1 MSDYSHLEMSKEDKI
16 FHAGYDDG
24 FKAGVEAMRERAAKE
39 CDFHVCLFHLYG
51 ETKPE
56 IISALDAT
64 AAAIRALPVEE

>member
-1 MSDYSHLEMSKEDKI
+1 MSDIAYNS
-16 FHAGYDDG
+16 A
-24 FKAGVEAMRERAAKE
+24 FKAGAEAMRERAAKE

-64 AAAIRALPVEE
+64 AAAIRALPVED